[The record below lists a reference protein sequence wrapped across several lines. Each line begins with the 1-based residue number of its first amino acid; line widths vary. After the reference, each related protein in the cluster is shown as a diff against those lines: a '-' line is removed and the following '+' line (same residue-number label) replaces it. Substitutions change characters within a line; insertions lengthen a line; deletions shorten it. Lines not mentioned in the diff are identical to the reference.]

1 MTALPAASY
10 FTGSI
15 TNLQAK
21 QAQDDMLA
29 FVRQLLGGAAESTL
43 TLSSDAA
50 TPTGGCHSID
60 SQAAASTDNLANL
73 ATTNLPDGSF
83 LMIRAANASHVITV
97 KHNAGGAGQIALA
110 GAVDYVLDTTS
121 KWLLLKRTSTNW
133 EEIFRSAGG
142 DLSVVGTFEAK
153 QAIKLTGIISPSQI
167 TANQNDY
174 APTGF
179 STATLLRLNTDAS
192 RNVTGLAGGATG
204 RVVKLLIIGSFPLV
218 LVNESGS
225 STAANRFTIG
235 FDLTL
240 YPGQAVEL
248 TYDGTSSRWR
258 ITAGFVNGIPIG
270 AGVDFWGSTAPAG
283 FAFPYGQNVSRTTY
297 ALAFAVL
304 GTTYGVGDGSTT
316 FGMPDKRGR
325 HSIAKD
331 NMGGSAAS
339 RVTTGG
345 SSIDGTT
352 LGAAGGAQN
361 VTLSSG
367 NIPPLGVTGSGGSLP
382 FSGAGNTVSVGSGGG
397 GSDASVVAN
406 AGVTPTAVNKMPPGI
421 VCNYIIFLGA

>member
-15 TNLQAK
+15 SNLQAK
-21 QAQDDMLA
+21 TAQNDMLA
-29 FVRQLLGGAAESTL
+29 FVRQMLGGTAESTL
-43 TLSSDAA
+43 TLASDAA
-50 TPTGGCHSID
+50 TPTGGCHAID
-60 SQAAASTDNLANL
+60 SEAAAGTDNLSNL

-83 LMIRAANASHVITV
+83 LLIRAANASHVITA

-110 GAVDYVLDTTS
+110 GAVDYVLDSTS
-121 KWLLLKRTSTNW
+121 KWLLIKRTSTNW
-133 EEIFRSAGG
+133 EEVLRSEGA
-142 DLSVVGTFEAK
+142 DRTVLGTFEAK
-153 QAIKLTGIISPSQI
+153 QAVKLTGIISPTQI
-167 TANQNDY
+167 AANTNDY

-179 STATLLRLNTDAS
+179 STASIVRFNTDAS
-192 RNVTGLAGGATG
+192 RNITGLAGGATG
-204 RVVKLLIIGSFPLV
+204 RIVKLFNVGSFPAVFL
-218 LVNESGS
+218 NESS
-225 STAANRFTIG
+225 LSTAANRFSIG
-235 FDLTL
+235 FDLTI
-240 YPGQAVEL
+240 YPSQTIEL

-258 ITAGFVNGIPIG
+258 ISAAWVNGIPIG
-270 AGVDFWGSTAPAG
+270 AGIDYWGATAPAG

-325 HSIAKD
+325 GSIAKD

-361 VTLSSG
+361 VTLTSG
-367 NIPPLGVTGSGGSLP
+367 NIPQLPVTGTGGANV
-382 FSGAGNTVSVGSGGG
+382 FSGAGNTVGVGSGGG
-397 GSDASVVAN
+397 GSDASVLAN
-406 AGVTPTAVNKMPPGI
+406 AGVTASAVNKMPPGI